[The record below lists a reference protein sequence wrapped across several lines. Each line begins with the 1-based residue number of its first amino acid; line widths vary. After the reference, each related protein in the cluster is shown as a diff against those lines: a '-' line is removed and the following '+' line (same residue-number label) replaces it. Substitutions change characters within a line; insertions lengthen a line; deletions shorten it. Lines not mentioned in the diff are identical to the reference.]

1 MYMYYAKIPGM
12 KAIAKYIT
20 SMQIIHLFGGAALN
34 VYTLI
39 HPMSMTT
46 APVKYQEVCC
56 KFYSGINCFLCFSYF
71 LLFLA
76 FFSVKYN
83 KKGSAKAS
91 FWSFVGV
98 PLSIQ
103 KLMYTVQNMFIP
115 SGITN
120 YLLDQGLAIPEAV
133 TTVAKTIKKEN

>member
-1 MYMYYAKIPGM
+1 MYYAKIPGL
-12 KAIAKYIT
+12 KPIAKYIT

-34 VYTLI
+34 VYTFMFPI
-39 HPMSMTT
+39 SMKT
-46 APVKYQEVCC
+46 APAKYQDVCC
-56 KFYSGINCFLCFSYF
+56 LFYSGINCFFCFSYF

-83 KKGSAKAS
+83 KKGSVKAS

-98 PLSIQ
+98 PLGIQ
-103 KLMYTVQNMFIP
+103 KAMYTVQNTFVP

-120 YLLDQGLAIPEAV
+120 YLLDQGLAIPQAV
-133 TTVAKTIKKEN
+133 METKPSKNEKSN

>member
-1 MYMYYAKIPGM
+1 MYYAKIPGM
-12 KAIAKYIT
+12 KQIAKYIT

-39 HPMSMTT
+39 FPMSMKS
-46 APVKYQEVCC
+46 APAKYQDICSQY
-56 KFYSGINCFLCFSYF
+56 YSGVNCFLCFSYF

-98 PLSIQ
+98 PLGIQ
-103 KLMYTVQNMFIP
+103 RIMYTIQNTVVP
-115 SGITN
+115 DGITS
-120 YLLDQGLAIPEAV
+120 YLLDQGLGVPEAV
-133 TTVAKTIKKEN
+133 MEVKTRKTD